1 MTFAGKLAA
10 LAGAWGVPSDGV
22 AACALGLALVALV
35 TTKTTYGRWL
45 LGEGGLV
52 ETRPFLWATAFASA
66 LVSLLWIAHYLHGG
80 PRIVDA
86 TTYFLQG
93 RALSHGALSWP
104 VLEPTASFRGR
115 FLDYLPGTATDPGTL
130 AGIFPPGYPLLL
142 AFGFSLHAPM
152 IVGPLIAAALVFAT
166 YGLATTLA
174 RLRGETDLVEPVG
187 RTAALL
193 SFACAALRYHT
204 ADTMSHGATALFVVL
219 AFDAALRGRAW
230 IFGLAIGAAI
240 ATRPVSAM
248 PVALIGLAVLV
259 LRGGH
264 AQAGHAHDRRG
275 RLRDALAIAVGM
287 LPGVALLLASQKA
300 ATGAWFA
307 STQRMYYALSDG
319 PPDCFRWGMGANVGC
334 LYEHGEFVRARLSN
348 GYGVVAMLG
357 TTLRRLRMH
366 AMDVANF
373 EPLVVVALLPAF
385 ARSTARSTTR
395 GPSQRGPSQ
404 RGPSRPERFA
414 VALVLLHVAA
424 YAPFYF
430 DGNYPGG
437 GARFFADVLPVEH
450 ALLALALTL
459 GLPATAST
467 RPPIASSPPSSPS
480 PARSRLF
487 SARAWLLLGLAFA
500 GFAVHASFD
509 HVQLAERDG
518 GLPMFEPDR
527 LARAKIDRGL
537 VFVDTDHGFAL
548 GHDPFASPARG
559 IFVARRRGDARDRML
574 YEHLGKPPTYIYQ
587 FEIPQRPGAPTAAS
601 TPPTARVNV
610 VPWVP
615 PALDRTAHFEA
626 ETEWPAR
633 AQSGGFVAPAFV
645 DTCASAARALVLTPT
660 PETPAQT
667 PTAPSTP
674 TPTPT
679 PPGAST
685 LPPTTATAAFE
696 IPVDVAGTYRIEPR
710 IVAGAHLPFTEGL
723 GAAPAE
729 AIHGELSIEGAPEGP
744 RWTWFGGASGCVALE
759 PRTMVLTPPKA
770 VFAVRAENGPV
781 AIDEITTTKL
791 D

>member
-10 LAGAWGVPSDGV
+10 LAGAWGPPPDVV
-22 AACALGLALVALV
+22 ATCALVLALVALV
-35 TTKTTYGRWL
+35 TARTKGGRLL
-45 LGEGGLV
+45 LGDGAV
-52 ETRPFLWATAFASA
+52 DTRAFLWATAFASA
-66 LVSLLWIAHYLHGG
+66 LVSLLWIAHYLRGG

-115 FLDYLPGTATDPGTL
+115 FLDYLPGSATDPGTL
-130 AGIFPPGYPLLL
+130 SGIFPPGYPLLL
-142 AFGFSLHAPM
+142 AFGFAIHAPM
-152 IVGPLIAAALVFAT
+152 VVGPLLAAALVFAT
-166 YGLATTLA
+166 HRLATTLA
-174 RLRGETDLVEPVG
+174 RAYGETELVEPVG

-230 IFGLAIGAAI
+230 IFGLALGAAF

-248 PVALIGLAVLV
+248 PVALVGLFALA
-259 LRGGH
+259 RHASPAQGG
-264 AQAGHAHDRRG
+264 RR
-275 RLRDALAIAVGM
+275 RVAAAIAIAVGA

-319 PPDCFRWGMGANVGC
+319 PADCFRWGLGANVGC
-334 LYEHGEFVRARLSN
+334 LHEHGEFVRARLAE

-373 EPLVVVALLPAF
+373 EPLVLVALLPAF
-385 ARSTARSTTR
+385 TRPSTRLA
-395 GPSQRGPSQ
+395 
-404 RGPSRPERFA
+404 RPERLA
-414 VALVLLHVAA
+414 TALVLLHVAA

-459 GLPATAST
+459 GLSASAST
-467 RPPIASSPPSSPS
+467 PARPRPPSPEL
-480 PARSRLF
+480 AAF
-487 SARAWLLLGLAFA
+487 TARAGLVLALSFA

-509 HVQLAERDG
+509 HVQLARRDG

-527 LARAKIDRGL
+527 LVRAKIDRGL

-548 GHDPFASPARG
+548 GHDPFASPTRG
-559 IFVARRRGDARDRML
+559 ILVARRRGDARDRML
-574 YEHLGKPPTYIYQ
+574 YEHLGKPPTYIYR
-587 FEIPQRPGAPTAAS
+587 FEIPPASPAPAPSPAPTPSDAPNAAAAPPDAS
-601 TPPTARVNV
+601 NTSRDSHPPEAPPTAHASVT
-610 VPWVP
+610 PWVP
-615 PALDRTAHFEA
+615 PAFDRSATFEA
-626 ETEWPAR
+626 EAEWPAR
-633 AQSGGFVAPAFV
+633 AQAGGFAAPAFV

-660 PETPAQT
+660 SPPAR
-667 PTAPSTP
+667 A
-674 TPTPT
+674 
-679 PPGAST
+679 
-685 LPPTTATAAFE
+685 TATFE

-710 IVAGAHLPFTEGL
+710 IVAGARVPFTEAL
-723 GAAPAE
+723 GTAAPE
-729 AIHGELSIEGAPEGP
+729 TIHGELSLEGAGGP
-744 RWTWFGGASGCVALE
+744 PPWTWSGGASGCVTLE
-759 PRTMVLTPPKA
+759 PRTAVLTPPRA
-770 VFAVRAENGPV
+770 VFVVRAESGPV
-781 AIDEITTTKL
+781 AIDEITWTKL